1 MSDLPTTPT
10 PMQQPRRQRH
20 LMDPN
25 NLQASQS
32 SSGGMSISNVQ
43 KWVMSTLAVTT
54 ILHLAGGLVLAARMM
69 DTIDFAGQVG
79 LVVIASLL
87 GVLAI
92 FAGLLI
98 HQHRLLSKWL
108 LAAPVLAAVF
118 AWLVF
123 GL

>member
-1 MSDLPTTPT
+1 MSDLTSTP
-10 PMQQPRRQRH
+10 PRRQRH
-20 LMDPN
+20 LMDPD
-25 NLQASQS
+25 NLQAGQVSTS
-32 SSGGMSISNVQ
+32 GMSISNVQ

-54 ILHLAGGLVLAARMM
+54 ILHLAGGLVLSARLM
-69 DTIDFAGQVG
+69 DNLDFAGQVG

-108 LAAPVLAAVF
+108 LAAPALAGIF